1 MNNYKLLPALISLL
15 HTRNL
20 TESAKTLNVTQS
32 AMSKTLSQIRDA
44 FHDPILIREANHFV
58 LTKRGEELKTQL
70 PSLIQSLD
78 NLYLPKKLDIA
89 QCKRKFILASSD
101 YVSQFILPDICAKM
115 VNSAPNIS
123 IEYQLWQKNW
133 LYELSQKP
141 LDLVSTIADS
151 VPENLYGKKMAED
164 ELVIVMR
171 KAHPKV
177 ASPFTLDDYTD
188 SKHIVISGGGDKDSP
203 IEAALSEQGKTRNV
217 FASVP
222 FFQSAIEL
230 LLQTDTILTTPL
242 HIAAD
247 FSHLHDLEI
256 KPLPL
261 DIKPHQYYILWHAK
275 NNLDP
280 EHKWFREICYQLFK
294 AHLDT
299 TIEYGLKLLKNNR

>member
-20 TESAKTLNVTQS
+20 TESAKSLNVTQS

-58 LTKRGEELKTQL
+58 LTQRGEELKVQL
-70 PSLIQSLD
+70 PSLIQNLD
-78 NLYLPKKLDIA
+78 NLYLPKELDIT
-89 QCKRKFILASSD
+89 QCQRQFILASSD
-101 YVSQFILPDICAKM
+101 YVSQFILPDICAQM
-115 VNSAPNIS
+115 VSSAPNIS
-123 IEYQLWQKNW
+123 VEYLLWQKSW
-133 LYELSQKP
+133 LYELSHRS
-141 LDLVSTIADS
+141 LDLVSTIVDA

-171 KAHPKV
+171 KSHPKV
-177 ASPFTLDDYTD
+177 QSPFTVQDYTEA
-188 SKHIVISGGGDKDSP
+188 KHIVISGGGDKDSP
-203 IEAALSEQGKTRNV
+203 IEAALSKLDLKRKV

-247 FSHLHDLEI
+247 FSHIHDLKI

-280 EHKWFREICYQLFK
+280 EHRWFREICYQLFK
-294 AHLDT
+294 AHLNK
-299 TIEYGLKLLKNNR
+299 TIKYGLKVLNN

>member
-1 MNNYKLLPALISLL
+1 LNNYKLLPALISLL

-20 TESAKTLNVTQS
+20 TESAKNLNVTQS
-32 AMSKTLSQIRDA
+32 AMSKTLAQIRDA

-58 LTKRGEELKTQL
+58 LTQRGEELKEQL
-70 PSLIQSLD
+70 PSLIQTLD

-89 QCKRKFILASSD
+89 SCKRKFKLASSD
-101 YVSQFILPDICAKM
+101 YVSQFILPDICAQM
-115 VNSAPNIS
+115 VDSAPHIS

-133 LYELSQKP
+133 LYELSQRP
-141 LDLVSTIADS
+141 LDIVSTIADS

-171 KAHPKV
+171 KSHPK
-177 ASPFTLDDYTD
+177 SSESFSLNDYVT

-203 IEAALSEQGKTRNV
+203 IDKALSGLDKKRSV

-294 AHLDT
+294 AHLDK
-299 TIEYGLKLLKNNR
+299 TIAYGLEVLNNE

>member
-20 TESAKTLNVTQS
+20 TESAKALNVTQS

-58 LTKRGEELKTQL
+58 LTQRGEELKTQL
-70 PSLIQSLD
+70 PSIIQTLD
-78 NLYLPKKLDIA
+78 NLYLPKTLDLI
-89 QCKRKFILASSD
+89 QCKRKFKLASSD
-101 YVSQFILPDICAKM
+101 YVSQFILPQISAQM
-115 VNSAPNIS
+115 VKSAPDIS

-133 LYELSQKP
+133 LTELSHKS
-141 LDLVSTIADS
+141 LDLVSTIIDT

-171 KAHPKV
+171 NSDPKV
-177 ASPFTLDDYTD
+177 ESPFTIKDYTQA
-188 SKHIVISGGGDKDSP
+188 KHIVISGGGDKDSP
-203 IEAALSEQGKTRNV
+203 VDSALAELGKKRNV

-247 FSHLHDLEI
+247 FSQLHDLQI

-261 DIKPHQYYILWHAK
+261 DIKPHEYYILWHAK

-280 EHKWFREICYQLFK
+280 EHKWFREICYQACK
-294 AHLDT
+294 SHLEK
-299 TIEYGLKLLKNNR
+299 TISYGLKVLKK

>member
-20 TESAKTLNVTQS
+20 TESAKSLNVTQS

-151 VPENLYGKKMAED
+151 VPENLYGKKMAE
-164 ELVIVMR
+164 R
-171 KAHPKV
+171 
-177 ASPFTLDDYTD
+177 
-188 SKHIVISGGGDKDSP
+188 
-203 IEAALSEQGKTRNV
+203 
-217 FASVP
+217 
-222 FFQSAIEL
+222 
-230 LLQTDTILTTPL
+230 
-242 HIAAD
+242 
-247 FSHLHDLEI
+247 
-256 KPLPL
+256 
-261 DIKPHQYYILWHAK
+261 
-275 NNLDP
+275 
-280 EHKWFREICYQLFK
+280 
-294 AHLDT
+294 
-299 TIEYGLKLLKNNR
+299 